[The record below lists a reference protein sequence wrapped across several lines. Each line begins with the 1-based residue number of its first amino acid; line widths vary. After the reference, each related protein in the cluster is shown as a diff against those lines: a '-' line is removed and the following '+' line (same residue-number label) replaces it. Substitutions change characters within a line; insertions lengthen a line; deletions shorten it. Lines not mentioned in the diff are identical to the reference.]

1 MPRAASKES
10 SCATPISPASSRAQT
25 PAHDIT
31 GTPARALPGHDPLPG
46 IGQRGLVDPD
56 KASTEPLG
64 SRRGSSPRP
73 VWDVE
78 PVGQGSAVCLVPAP
92 ITPIRR
98 FEVVRK
104 LPPPSRPCLAR
115 FRRATTWKP
124 PISHD
129 SHCRETL
136 ARTWTLWLLRRGP
149 AAFASVQ
156 GWPVVPDVEEP
167 APGR

>member
-10 SCATPISPASSRAQT
+10 CCATPISPARSRAQT

-31 GTPARALPGHDPLPG
+31 GTPGRALPGHDPLPG
-46 IGQRGLVDPD
+46 IGQRDLVDPD

-78 PVGQGSAVCLVPAP
+78 PEGQGFAVCVVPAP

-98 FEVVRK
+98 FEVVRRTPSSIASMPCP
-104 LPPPSRPCLAR
+104 LPAGDDLEAAHQPRQPLPRDTCENLDLVAAAAWAGGFCKCPGLAG
-115 FRRATTWKP
+115 
-124 PISHD
+124 S
-129 SHCRETL
+129 S
-136 ARTWTLWLLRRGP
+136 
-149 AAFASVQ
+149 
-156 GWPVVPDVEEP
+156 
-167 APGR
+167 